1 MLYFGGWRDN
11 MEIMRQSPQEQLE
24 TARIVQEHNAKI
36 NQGRKIQQ
44 NLGKDDFLKL
54 LLTQLS
60 YQDPMSPMENTE
72 FIAQMAQFSSLEQMS
87 NMARDF
93 SKLNQDFSRLAD
105 VLAGSEASGALG
117 KPVEVQ
123 NGDRVVQGIVKAV
136 SRGGAPEVLVNGV
149 YYPWAEVTRVFEE

>member
-1 MLYFGGWRDN
+1 
-11 MEIMRQSPQEQLE
+11 MEIPRQSPQEQME
-24 TARIVQEHNAKI
+24 TARIVQEHNAKL
-36 NQGRKIQQ
+36 NQGKKPQQ

-72 FIAQMAQFSSLEQMS
+72 FIAQMTEFSSLEQMT

-93 SKLNQDFSRLAD
+93 SKLNEDFSRLAD
-105 VLAGSEASGALG
+105 ILAGSEAALSLG
-117 KPVEVQ
+117 KPVEIQ
-123 NGDRVVQGIVKAV
+123 QGDQVIQGTVKAV
-136 SRGGAPEVLVNGV
+136 GRGGTAEVLVNGV

>member
-1 MLYFGGWRDN
+1 

-36 NQGRKIQQ
+36 NQDRKIQQ

-93 SKLNQDFSRLAD
+93 SKLNEDFARLAD
-105 VLAGSEASGALG
+105 VLAGSEAAGALG
-117 KPVEVQ
+117 KSVEVQ
-123 NGDRVVQGIVKAV
+123 NGDQVVQGTVKAV
-136 SRGGAPEVLVNGV
+136 SRGGSPEVLVNGV

>member
-1 MLYFGGWRDN
+1 
-11 MEIMRQSPQEQLE
+11 MEILRQSPQEQLE
-24 TARIVQEHNAKI
+24 TARIVQEHNVKV

-54 LLTQLS
+54 LMTQLS
-60 YQDPMSPMENTE
+60 YQDPMSPVENTE

-93 SKLNQDFSRLAD
+93 SKLNEDFSRLAD

-117 KPVEVQ
+117 RSVEIKT
-123 NGDRVVQGIVKAV
+123 GDHLVQGTVKAV
-136 SRGGAPEVLVNGV
+136 SRGGNPEVLVNGV